1 MKRIK
6 EIAKTLFHII
16 SSPELLHL
24 PGNLAFFMILSIF
37 PILTLIGII
46 SNYFSISI
54 DGVVTTLSTALPNG
68 VEQILLPYIE
78 ADSFT
83 RNVIISTAFAFILA
97 SNGTH
102 ALILAS
108 NSLYGIKNSSYLKRR
123 IKALFLILL
132 LIVLFIFMISFLT
145 YGNQIFVYILNVVT
159 YEPINDVLYYIFA
172 FIKWPIA
179 MFIIFTIM
187 RLIYILSPDGKIYS
201 KTTTKGAIFAT
212 IGFTIATALFSL
224 YVNKFGAYDVYYGSL
239 AKIAVLMMWV
249 YILSFIIVI
258 GIAINVR
265 AYNNYKAKEMNKMK
279 INEKNINVL
288 KD

>member
-46 SNYFSISI
+46 SNYFSISFY
-54 DGVVTTLSTALPNG
+54 VVLTTLSTALPNG

-145 YGNQIFVYILNVVT
+145 YGNQIFVYILNIVT

-172 FIKWPIA
+172 FIK
-179 MFIIFTIM
+179 
-187 RLIYILSPDGKIYS
+187 
-201 KTTTKGAIFAT
+201 
-212 IGFTIATALFSL
+212 
-224 YVNKFGAYDVYYGSL
+224 
-239 AKIAVLMMWV
+239 
-249 YILSFIIVI
+249 
-258 GIAINVR
+258 
-265 AYNNYKAKEMNKMK
+265 
-279 INEKNINVL
+279 
-288 KD
+288 

>member
-83 RNVIISTAFAFILA
+83 RNVLPTLRLPYTII
-97 SNGTH
+97 N
-102 ALILAS
+102 
-108 NSLYGIKNSSYLKRR
+108 
-123 IKALFLILL
+123 
-132 LIVLFIFMISFLT
+132 
-145 YGNQIFVYILNVVT
+145 
-159 YEPINDVLYYIFA
+159 
-172 FIKWPIA
+172 
-179 MFIIFTIM
+179 
-187 RLIYILSPDGKIYS
+187 
-201 KTTTKGAIFAT
+201 
-212 IGFTIATALFSL
+212 
-224 YVNKFGAYDVYYGSL
+224 
-239 AKIAVLMMWV
+239 
-249 YILSFIIVI
+249 
-258 GIAINVR
+258 
-265 AYNNYKAKEMNKMK
+265 
-279 INEKNINVL
+279 
-288 KD
+288 